1 MKGRGKLRF
10 LYGLPILACALMLAG
25 CSAVQLAYDH
35 ADLWL
40 RWRAERYL
48 DVRGAQQA
56 ELHARIARFMNWHRE
71 EALPRYAGQ
80 LHEAAQRLRDG
91 LSREDLDWGYD
102 SARAQIARDLQM
114 AAAEL
119 AQILDTLE
127 PDQIANLERRFAD
140 DNRKYA
146 REFLS
151 GTPEKR
157 RAQRTRRNIER
168 LEDWFGSLTDLQ
180 EERVRQHSEQQ
191 ALFDELRDGERKR
204 VQTEL
209 LAIIRAREAR
219 QKLAAWA
226 AQLVPGQ
233 GEPRYVA
240 ASRAYL
246 ESYFDLLLDIE
257 RAASPRQR
265 EHALSRLHGYADD
278 LWQLS
283 RARERAQAR
292 R

>member
-1 MKGRGKLRF
+1 MKR
-10 LYGLPILACALMLAG
+10 LPPAVAALGYAVMLAVMLAG

-35 ADLWL
+35 ADVWL
-40 RWRAERYL
+40 RWRGERYF
-48 DVRGAQQA
+48 DVRGEQQA
-56 ELHARIARFMNWHRE
+56 ELDARIAQFMSWHRE

-91 LSREDLDWGYD
+91 LSHEDLVWGYD
-102 SARAQIARDLQM
+102 SVRAQIARDLQK

-119 AQILDTLE
+119 APILDTLE

-157 RAQRTRRNIER
+157 RARRARRNVER
-168 LEDWFGSLTDLQ
+168 LEDWFGNLTDQ
-180 EERVRQHSEQQ
+180 QAERVRQHNEQQ
-191 ALFDELRDGERKR
+191 ALIDEARDRERKR

-209 LAIIRAREAR
+209 LAVIRAREAR
-219 QKLAAWA
+219 HKLAAWA
-226 AQLVPGQ
+226 TQLVPGR
-233 GEPRYVA
+233 GEPAYAAAARQYV
-240 ASRAYL
+240 
-246 ESYFDLLLDIE
+246 ESYFDLLVDIE
-257 RAASPRQR
+257 RIALPRQR
-265 EHALSRLHGYADD
+265 ERVLARLQGYADD
-278 LWQLS
+278 LTQLS